1 MHSTLYAEDMTQVA
15 TPGPLLLD
23 AVSLLAEVADD
34 LVVKTVRDTHLTAL
48 DRVASVTRSRGSI
61 HPGIAA
67 PVYGSLILAGAV
79 ALLPNYG
86 APSFLAYCAAL
97 TLVLVAICWIK
108 GERPQWRWPRK

>member
-1 MHSTLYAEDMTQVA
+1 MASNELNYWFPAKRYGWGWGLPTAWQGWVA
-15 TPGPLLLD
+15 
-23 AVSLLAEVADD
+23 
-34 LVVKTVRDTHLTAL
+34 LV
-48 DRVASVTRSRGSI
+48 I
-61 HPGIAA
+61 
-67 PVYGSLILAGAV
+67 YGSLILAGAV